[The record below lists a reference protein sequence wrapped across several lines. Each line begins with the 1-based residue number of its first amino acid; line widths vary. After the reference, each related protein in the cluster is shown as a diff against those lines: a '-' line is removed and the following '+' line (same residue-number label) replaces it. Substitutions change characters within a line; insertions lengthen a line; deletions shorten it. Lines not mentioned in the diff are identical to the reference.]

1 MLSKRT
7 TTKIE
12 EMINKTFLYS
22 GIIHCVLG
30 FTDDQE
36 NEQVTIKTNIK
47 TFKKSYDSIME
58 FLSYWEPVSSSNHL
72 TPAVVVEA
80 VSPAE
85 SRADKMIEMLEENI
99 EKVKKDPTYIPQ
111 ATSINNNINSIIN
124 IEKMRMM
131 VLKTKKN
138 QRN

>member
-7 TTKIE
+7 TNKLE

-30 FTDDQE
+30 YSDDSE

-47 TFKKSYDSIME
+47 TFKKSYDSIIE
-58 FLSYWEPVSSSNHL
+58 FLSYWEPISSSNQL
-72 TPAVVVEA
+72 APAVLVEQ
-80 VSPAE
+80 VTPAE
-85 SRADKMIEMLEENI
+85 SRADKMIEILEENI
-99 EKVKKDPTYIPQ
+99 EKVKQDPSYIPQ

-131 VLKTKKN
+131 VLKAKKN